1 MQSFD
6 DHDQLNQL
14 DNAAFKFT
22 HKLLGHPALSLEN
35 LARVLPA
42 LSSERVAYSKGLF
55 QVGDDFEGTFK
66 DSSKERGIEEIIENI
81 RVSNAYIMVNRP
93 EVDPSFA
100 PLHRQLVEDVE
111 ILMRRLG
118 VGDKAIDPQ
127 LFLFIASPN
136 SITPF
141 HIDRYSTFLMQFRG
155 SKQVSVFPQ
164 WDDRAVSAAHK
175 EAYISYSSTKLPWNE
190 EIDALGTAFEFAP
203 GEALHIPFIAGHHV
217 RNGSDDVS
225 ISMSIIFNTEQSMA
239 WRRALR
245 FNHSARR
252 ILAPLSLTPAP
263 VGTQPWRDNTKA
275 KVWDTFVKARGL
287 LKNGKNLDQSNAQN
301 IARS

>member
-1 MQSFD
+1 MDFSMQSFD
-6 DHDQLNQL
+6 DHNVLSQL
-14 DNAAFKFT
+14 DKAGFKFT

-42 LSSERVAYSKGLF
+42 LSSERVAYSKGLLN
-55 QVGDDFEGTFK
+55 VDDDFEGTFK
-66 DSSKERGIEEIIENI
+66 GTSNDRGIEDVIENI

-111 ILMRRLG
+111 TLMRRLG
-118 VGDKAIDPQ
+118 VGNKAIDPQ

-164 WDDRAVSAAHK
+164 WDDRAVSSAHR
-175 EAYISYSSTKLPWNE
+175 EAYISYSNTRLPWNE
-190 EIDALGTAFEFAP
+190 EIDALGTTFEFAP

-252 ILAPLSLTPAP
+252 LLAPLSLTPAP
-263 VGTQPWRDNTKA
+263 VGAQAWRDNTKA
-275 KVWDTFVKARGL
+275 KVWDTFTKVRGL
-287 LKNGKNLDQSNAQN
+287 LKNGGNGD
-301 IARS
+301 